1 MVLTKEELLAL
12 KQARAVCQM
21 ANTEGWEQVMRPYLM
36 DKLNQSFPD
45 PSQFKEM
52 TEYNYAAI
60 TASLFKKVV
69 AEIVGWVDMQDHAV
83 GELVKKQKGENKF
96 NIGGE

>member
-1 MVLTKEELLAL
+1 
-12 KQARAVCQM
+12 
-21 ANTEGWEQVMRPYLM
+21 
-36 DKLNQSFPD
+36 
-45 PSQFKEM
+45 M